1 MTNTAPKTSKKH
13 TGLWIPKDIQFDKS
27 LTPSEKMV
35 VSVIYS
41 MKDNERGCFMS
52 NQALAERVCLSC
64 SSINK
69 IILKLSKPDGHIIR
83 IGKNMTR
90 SLRPNLKKIHAK
102 KDKEVS
108 TEEQPSI
115 HTGTNKYSQADNQVS
130 THGHIDNSVEKSKNS
145 SRQVG
150 LNPSMP
156 TTEFNL
162 SEATKWAKD
171 KQPRCANIES
181 ILDDFISFN
190 TERSSE
196 PSMWLWK
203 RWFEREKN
211 KDLSAPIP
219 PPSYEYADTLDED
232 EPFWR
237 AK

>member
-1 MTNTAPKTSKKH
+1 MTKTAPKTSKKH

-52 NQALAERVCLSC
+52 NQALAERVCLSS

-115 HTGTNKYSQADNQVS
+115 HTGTTKYPQTDNQIS
-130 THGHIDNSVEKSKNS
+130 TQGHIEYSREKYKKSMREEAQKPSK
-145 SRQVG
+145 
-150 LNPSMP
+150 P
-156 TTEFNL
+156 TTVFDL
-162 SEATKWAKD
+162 SEATKWAKE
-171 KQPRCANIES
+171 KQPRCSNIES
-181 ILDDFISFN
+181 ILNDFIDYN

-196 PSMWLWK
+196 PSMRFWK

-219 PPSYEYADTLDED
+219 PPSYEYADILDED
-232 EPFWR
+232 KPF
-237 AK
+237 